1 MSKKLTTNQLTLQLL
16 WRGASRY
23 PLLLWPLLLAIP
35 VSVLLNDFVL
45 PYITADILQ
54 RLSSGHYDAHNV
66 WASFGKEVI
75 WFAVAAIAG
84 GVITWRLSIWLIWT
98 LENNVTR
105 DIAALSF
112 KHLMRMSANFHS
124 NRFGGSLVSQSNKL
138 TGAYIRIADTTIF
151 NILPLIVMLTATII
165 ILAPRVPV
173 FVAMLIIASVIFIAG
188 TTWLSGPVRRANT
201 RESRL
206 QSRQT
211 GYLADSIANI
221 FAVKTFARSAHEEKR
236 YWDAVSDVRAAS
248 SESKK
253 VTLLRENF
261 AALITQGIKI
271 AAIFIAVVGV
281 GLLKADIATIF
292 LMVTYTS
299 LIAGQ
304 LWEFQNV
311 LRQYNRA
318 LGDASD
324 MIKILQIEPEIA
336 DPKDPEPVRITKG
349 AIELDN
355 MTFTHPETPAPLFD
369 HLNLSIAPGEKIGLV
384 GRSGSG
390 KTSLTKLL
398 LRFSDLDSGSI
409 KIDGQNIARITQD
422 DLHRAVSY
430 VPQEPLL
437 FHRSL
442 SENIAYGHPGATQAE
457 IEAAA
462 DRAHASEFI
471 AKLPQGYDT
480 LVGERGIKLSGGQRQ
495 RIAIAR
501 AMLKPAPVLVLDEAT
516 SALDSESEKL
526 IQDALWRLMEGRT
539 AIVVAHRLSTIAHM
553 DRIIVLDHG
562 RIVEQ
567 GSHAE
572 LIKRRGQ
579 YAALWNHQ
587 SGGFIEEETEEPSGS
602 QPVPA

>member
-442 SENIAYGHPGATQAE
+442 SENIRVHCQTAAGLRHPRR
-457 IEAAA
+457 
-462 DRAHASEFI
+462 RA
-471 AKLPQGYDT
+471 GD
-480 LVGERGIKLSGGQRQ
+480 
-495 RIAIAR
+495 
-501 AMLKPAPVLVLDEAT
+501 
-516 SALDSESEKL
+516 
-526 IQDALWRLMEGRT
+526 
-539 AIVVAHRLSTIAHM
+539 
-553 DRIIVLDHG
+553 
-562 RIVEQ
+562 
-567 GSHAE
+567 
-572 LIKRRGQ
+572 
-579 YAALWNHQ
+579 
-587 SGGFIEEETEEPSGS
+587 
-602 QPVPA
+602 